1 MNFSAYNNVQNT
13 QYPLTT
19 ADYDVHDSGGSG
31 LSRLRGHHRHRNR
44 KRAHCRSEK

>member
-1 MNFSAYNNVQNT
+1 MNFSAYNNVQNA

-31 LSRLRGHHRHRNR
+31 LNRLRGHPRHRNR
-44 KRAHCRSEK
+44 QRAHLVR